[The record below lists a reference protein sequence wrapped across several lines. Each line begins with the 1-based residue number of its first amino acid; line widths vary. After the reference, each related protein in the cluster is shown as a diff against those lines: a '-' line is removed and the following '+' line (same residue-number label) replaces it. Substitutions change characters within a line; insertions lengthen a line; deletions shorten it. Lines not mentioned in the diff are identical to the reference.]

1 MPWIIYDIYIYM
13 INGISDFTSSTPSSS
28 WCPAFFLQTG
38 WTRLVMVG
46 AFAVAQR
53 HSLQMGIEEA
63 KVI

>member
-1 MPWIIYDIYIYM
+1 M
-13 INGISDFTSSTPSSS
+13 INGINGISLQVHL
-28 WCPAFFLQTG
+28 PAVGVQPFFFQTG